1 MSCKKWRCLNVFVAV
16 VVTFFM
22 LITNCVTAF
31 ATQNYVQSGSSIH
44 FRKMRYAYESEE
56 GVLSFYKKSAA
67 EGEMFVAKSDFVLKQ
82 DKKYIVSFDYI
93 SSNVSIQ
100 PMLLSMNLDNID
112 GWNDNGELNGYYLK
126 FSADRASYAEWRKE
140 SFIINTAG
148 VVDDTYKYFSFA
160 AKNPQNGVD
169 VDYKI
174 KNLKIE
180 EISDDFEFS
189 SFYPHFSYVDDG
201 TRQFTEYYCSDAYY
215 VLIGFGVPINIQPF
229 TEYILAFDYKLS
241 GDFKNNM
248 TFKIGSDIIDN
259 PNLKNSDGWK
269 TYAAKIKS
277 PDKISNQEMRFDA
290 STNEGEVYIAF
301 GNIRLIP
308 VDNENIYPSYLR
320 DAEMY
325 LTETDEYGCKFSA
338 TANEYVITAF
348 SFDYELE
355 PECMYSL
362 SFDYKQP
369 KEGWNIGNS
378 LFIGAGSTNDN
389 YIGSDDADTH
399 RLSQLELT
407 VTDEWSSKNIIFN
420 TKNTVDEKYKY
431 LVVMGQTSEELPE
444 FSFKNFKIAKI
455 QNNLTEPI
463 YEKNF
468 VRCIENNE
476 WIHKSTDNIAGMSFE
491 TETGTDCRYSV
502 SFDFSFSGKRAENL
516 TVCLATGGNYEN
528 TAYEKRA
535 EINPSAEWLHIE
547 LTYEPKQTDDGQ
559 QISLILN
566 TADGG
571 VLKLKNICIYKLS
584 ESETDKPYLILGD
597 EIRTARYTAKAGC
610 DLVSNGGFEKSG
622 GWSELTSG
630 GHMSLVYDNPKTG
643 KGAIRFSAEDLPE
656 KQMSVKYYKV
666 EPNTVYYLSI
676 WVKGNKWSDNNKC
689 DMTFGIVDYLTGKF
703 ILKKSMAAPYTEDC
717 QATVPAWDNEWH
729 FVNITFNTAS
739 ANRIGIGFNGA
750 RSTAY
755 IDNISLFKDS
765 DKERVLPADQQRA
778 SMYLTANQI
787 SSCNEEAFELVS
799 GSDNSYL
806 KLNTVTKANE
816 YKILTFQTTYR
827 LEPDANYRVKFRFK
841 NNAEINKRY
850 AFAEGIRAI
859 VGNGTNSP
867 GDYNKHQP
875 ISGDFSLST
884 DSKDWVNAEL
894 YADTSAVSTIDGQKL
909 VDKQNCFLS
918 FFLKA
923 YELSTYDI
931 SFDDFIIEKINVS
944 GEAVS
949 SVTFDF
955 EERKVISTCA
965 ESDNI
970 LSNFNLAELNND
982 YWETGVGYGFNT
994 TVSDTGTDYGK
1005 ALHFVTNDM
1014 YTGYPLQTSYIKWIE
1029 VEPETEYTF
1038 SADYLIK
1045 KSGNGFFGIINGSYY
1060 YPRILTKIPF
1070 DGDETEQWKRKAF
1083 TFNSGDYERI
1093 GFLVTDKGGE
1103 AFIDNIRLFKTEN
1116 ARVIDE
1122 VQPPQYLKS
1131 SKYIITGGMVRL
1143 ERTDAIKIIK
1153 ADFENSEYIWF
1164 SKDGKILTDQMVFA
1178 STGMEIVLGEN
1189 DKIYDKAYLIVR
1201 FDVNGDGLVNSID
1214 ITLLRKYLLGI
1225 VKFSDIQELAVIR
1238 TVDAEP
1244 DIRDLVRMKKYIAAD

>member
-1 MSCKKWRCLNVFVAV
+1 MTCRKCQLFNTIISIITAS
-16 VVTFFM
+16 
-22 LITNCVTAF
+22 LILIANCPTAF
-31 ATQNYVQSGSSIH
+31 AAQDYGQSSSAIL
-44 FRKMRYAYESEE
+44 FKKTRCAYESTED
-56 GVLSFYKKSAA
+56 GVRILHFYKKSAA
-67 EGEMFVAKSDFVLKQ
+67 EGEMFVAKSNFVLKQ
-82 DKKYIVSFDYI
+82 NTRYTVSFDYKCSYAAI
-93 SSNVSIQ
+93 R
-100 PMLLSMNLDNID
+100 PMLQAMNID
-112 GWNDNGELNGYYLK
+112 TVEGWNENNENLGYYLGFTSGVEAYK
-126 FSADRASYAEWRKE
+126 SWRSE
-140 SFIINTAG
+140 SFIINTDGA
-148 VVDDTYKYFSFA
+148 VDDTYKYFSFA
-160 AKNPQNGVD
+160 AKNPQNGAD
-169 VDYKI
+169 VDYQI
-174 KNLKIE
+174 KNLRIE
-180 EISDDFEFS
+180 EINEDFEFS
-189 SFYPHFSYVDDG
+189 SFYPHFAYADDV

-215 VLIGFGVPINIQPF
+215 VLIGFGVPINVQPD
-229 TEYILAFDYKLS
+229 TEYTLAFDYKLS

-248 TFKIGSDIIDN
+248 TFKIGSYIIDN
-259 PNLKNSDGWK
+259 PNLKKSDGWETYTAKVK
-269 TYAAKIKS
+269 T
-277 PDKISNQEMRFDA
+277 PNTTSNREMRFDA

-301 GNIRLIP
+301 DNVRLIP
-308 VDNENIYPSYLR
+308 
-320 DAEMY
+320 
-325 LTETDEYGCKFSA
+325 
-338 TANEYVITAF
+338 
-348 SFDYELE
+348 
-355 PECMYSL
+355 
-362 SFDYKQP
+362 
-369 KEGWNIGNS
+369 
-378 LFIGAGSTNDN
+378 
-389 YIGSDDADTH
+389 
-399 RLSQLELT
+399 
-407 VTDEWSSKNIIFN
+407 KN
-420 TKNTVDEKYKY
+420 
-431 LVVMGQTSEELPE
+431 Q
-444 FSFKNFKIAKI
+444 
-455 QNNLTEPI
+455 TEPI

-476 WIHKSTDNIAGMSFE
+476 WICKSNGGFSAVSFE

-502 SFDFSFSGKRAENL
+502 SFDYSFSGKRTEDL
-516 TVCLATGGNYEN
+516 TVCLAAGGNYEN
-528 TAYEKRA
+528 TAYEKRT
-535 EINPSAEWLHIE
+535 EIKPSDEWSHTE
-547 LTYEPKQTDDGQ
+547 LTYETEQTDDGQ

-610 DLVSNGGFEKSG
+610 DLVSNGNFEKSG
-622 GWSELTSG
+622 GWGELTSG
-630 GHMSLVYDNPKTG
+630 GHMSLVYDNSKTG
-643 KGAIRFSAEDLPE
+643 KGAIRFSAENLPE

-676 WVKGNKWSDNNKC
+676 WVKGNKWSENNKC

-703 ILKKSMAAPYTEDC
+703 IIKKSKAAPYTEEC
-717 QATVPAWDNEWH
+717 QAAIPAWDNEWH

-739 ANRIGIGFNGA
+739 SNRIGIGFSGA

-755 IDNISLFKDS
+755 IDDISLFKDS

-850 AFAEGIRAI
+850 AFTEGIRAI

-867 GDYNKHQP
+867 GDYNKYQP
-875 ISGDFSLST
+875 ISVDFSLST

-894 YADTSAVSTIDGQKL
+894 YADTSAVSTVDGQKL
-909 VDKQNCFLS
+909 VDRQNCFLS

-923 YELSTYDI
+923 YELSAYDI
-931 SFDDFIIEKINVS
+931 SFDDFIIEKTDAS
-944 GEAVS
+944 GETVS
-949 SVTFDF
+949 TVTFDF
-955 EERKVISTCA
+955 EERNVISTCA

-982 YWETGVGYGFNT
+982 YWETGTGYGFNT
-994 TVSDTGTDYGK
+994 TVSDTGTAYGK

-1014 YTGYPLQTSYIKWIE
+1014 YTGYPLQTSYIKWIT
-1029 VEPETEYTF
+1029 VEPGTEYTF

-1070 DGDETEQWKRKAF
+1070 NGDETEQWKRKAF

-1116 ARVIDE
+1116 ARVIDD

-1131 SKYIITGGMVRL
+1131 GKYIITGGTVRL
-1143 ERTDAIKIIK
+1143 EK
-1153 ADFENSEYIWF
+1153 ADTVKKIKSNFENSEYIYF
-1164 SKDGKILTDQMVFA
+1164 RKDGKILTDETALA
-1178 STGMEIVLGEN
+1178 STGTEIILGEN
-1189 DKIYDKAYLIVR
+1189 GKIYDKAYLTVR
-1201 FDVNGDGLVNSID
+1201 LDVSGDGLINSVD
-1214 ITLLRKYLLGI
+1214 IALLRRYLLGNAEL
-1225 VKFSDIQELAVIR
+1225 SDLQKSAVMR
-1238 TVDAEP
+1238 DAYSEP
-1244 DIRDLVRMKKYIAAD
+1244 DLSDLVRMKKFITA

>member
-1 MSCKKWRCLNVFVAV
+1 MTCRKCQLFNTIISIITAS
-16 VVTFFM
+16 
-22 LITNCVTAF
+22 LILIANCPTAF
-31 ATQNYVQSGSSIH
+31 AAQDYGQSSSAIL
-44 FRKMRYAYESEE
+44 FKKMRCAYESTEDGE
-56 GVLSFYKKSAA
+56 RILHFYKKSAA
-67 EGEMFVAKSDFVLKQ
+67 EGEMFVAKSNFVLKQ
-82 DKKYIVSFDYI
+82 DTKYIVSFDYKCSYAAI
-93 SSNVSIQ
+93 R
-100 PMLLSMNLDNID
+100 PMLLVMNID
-112 GWNDNGELNGYYLK
+112 TVEGWDENNENLGYYLGFTSGVEAYK
-126 FSADRASYAEWRKE
+126 SWRSE
-140 SFIINTAG
+140 SFIINTDGA
-148 VVDDTYKYFSFA
+148 VDGTYKYFSFA
-160 AKNPQNGVD
+160 AKNPQNGAD
-169 VDYKI
+169 VDYQI

-180 EISDDFEFS
+180 EINDDFEFS
-189 SFYPHFSYVDDG
+189 SFYPHFAYADDG
-201 TRQFTEYYCSDAYY
+201 TRQFTEYYCSDTYY
-215 VLIGFGVPINIQPF
+215 VLIGFGVQINVQPD
-229 TEYILAFDYKLS
+229 TEYTLAFDYKLS

-259 PNLKNSDGWK
+259 PNLKKSNGWK
-269 TYAAKIKS
+269 TYTAKVKT
-277 PDKISNQEMRFDA
+277 PNTASNREMRFDA

-301 GNIRLIP
+301 DNVRLIP
-308 VDNENIYPSYLR
+308 KD
-320 DAEMY
+320 
-325 LTETDEYGCKFSA
+325 
-338 TANEYVITAF
+338 
-348 SFDYELE
+348 
-355 PECMYSL
+355 
-362 SFDYKQP
+362 Q
-369 KEGWNIGNS
+369 
-378 LFIGAGSTNDN
+378 
-389 YIGSDDADTH
+389 
-399 RLSQLELT
+399 
-407 VTDEWSSKNIIFN
+407 
-420 TKNTVDEKYKY
+420 
-431 LVVMGQTSEELPE
+431 
-444 FSFKNFKIAKI
+444 
-455 QNNLTEPI
+455 TEPV

-468 VRCIENNE
+468 VRCIEKNE
-476 WIHKSTDNIAGMSFE
+476 WICRSNGGFSAVSFE

-502 SFDFSFSGKRAENL
+502 SFDYSFSGKRAEDL
-516 TVCLATGGNYEN
+516 TVCLAAGGNYEN
-528 TAYEKRA
+528 TAYEKRT
-535 EINPSAEWLHIE
+535 EIKPSDEWSHTE
-547 LTYEPKQTDDGQ
+547 LTYETEQTDDGQ

-597 EIRTARYTAKAGC
+597 EIRTARYTAKAGR

-622 GWSELTSG
+622 GWSELTFG
-630 GHMSLVYDNPKTG
+630 GHISLVYDNSKTG
-643 KGAIRFSAEDLPE
+643 KGAIRFSAENLPE
-656 KQMSVKYYKV
+656 KQMSVKYYRV

-676 WVKGNKWSDNNKC
+676 WVKGNKWSENNKC

-703 ILKKSMAAPYTEDC
+703 IIKKSKDAPYTEEC
-717 QATVPAWDNEWH
+717 QAAIPAWDNEWH

-739 ANRIGIGFNGA
+739 SNRIGIGFSGA

-755 IDNISLFKDS
+755 IDDISLFKDS

-850 AFAEGIRAI
+850 AFAEGISAI

-867 GDYNKHQP
+867 GDYNKYQP
-875 ISGDFSLST
+875 ISDDFSLST

-894 YADTSAVSTIDGQKL
+894 HADTSAVSTVDGQKL
-909 VDKQNCFLS
+909 VDRQNCFLS

-923 YELSTYDI
+923 YELSAYDI
-931 SFDDFIIEKINVS
+931 SFDDFIIEKIDAS
-944 GEAVS
+944 GETVS

-955 EERKVISTCA
+955 EERNVISTCA

-982 YWETGVGYGFNT
+982 YWETGPGYGFNT
-994 TVSDTGTDYGK
+994 TVSDTGTAYGK

-1014 YTGYPLQTSYIKWIE
+1014 YTGYPLQTSYIKWIT
-1029 VEPETEYTF
+1029 VEPGTEYTF

-1070 DGDETEQWKRKAF
+1070 NGDETEQWKRKAF

-1116 ARVIDE
+1116 ARIIDD

-1131 SKYIITGGMVRL
+1131 GKYIITGGTVRL
-1143 ERTDAIKIIK
+1143 EKADTVKKIKS
-1153 ADFENSEYIWF
+1153 DFENPEYIYF
-1164 SKDGKILTDQMVFA
+1164 CRNGKVLTDETALA
-1178 STGMEIVLGEN
+1178 STGTEIILGEN
-1189 DKIYDKAYLIVR
+1189 GKIYDKAYLTVSL
-1201 FDVNGDGLVNSID
+1201 DVSGDGLVNSVD
-1214 ITLLRKYLLGI
+1214 IALLRRYLLGNAEL
-1225 VKFSDIQELAVIR
+1225 SDIQRSAVMR
-1238 TVDAEP
+1238 DAYSEP
-1244 DIRDLVRMKKYIAAD
+1244 DLSDLVRMKKFITA